1 MNYEINTSDFLMF
14 FSFSY
19 ITFTK
24 LLVLNWEC
32 SFFLAKT
39 YFAEFLQQSP
49 GADKG
54 LYTSEEWLLI
64 FMPDFLALNTVKSD
78 CHISWLALHT
88 KQNTANSYFKGI
100 TKVYL
105 KTVKTL

>member
-14 FSFSY
+14 FSLSY

-32 SFFLAKT
+32 FFFLAKT
-39 YFAEFLQQSP
+39 CFAEFLQQSP

-64 FMPDFLALNTVKSD
+64 FMPENTVKSD
-78 CHISWLALHT
+78 GHISWLTLHT

-100 TKVYL
+100 TKVCL